1 MNIRQLKKEEL
12 PNLISRVSAAF
23 KYPAGEK
30 IDRDFPVFF
39 SPENLPHLW
48 VAEEDSKIIA
58 HSGAYL
64 SSLRV
69 EGEELP
75 VGGIG
80 GVYSEEEHRGK
91 HAPSLLI
98 EKCCEDLKSRG
109 AALAFLWT
117 GEHSYFRRQH
127 FELVGRQWMINIF
140 LEDAKRLVDEIG
152 DSPAIGEVRDS
163 VGAEFFQKSLELFS
177 KFPLGTARSLD
188 VHAKLLGSTG
198 CRVFSLWQ
206 GLDLR
211 AYLVIGKGFD
221 LQGYVHEWAGDEKS
235 LHVLLAHA
243 SNVLQKDLIVLSPQ
257 FTPDEA
263 PWVYALEKLGFKMQ
277 PGFMGMVRLL
287 NFAKVRAL
295 ACKHVEALG
304 LDSKRLVFSQDGERY
319 SLGWDQPFFRDV
331 TEREF
336 LKIVFGPELTGE
348 KIWDGLFPLRLWFWG
363 MDSV

>member
-1 MNIRQLKKEEL
+1 VDIRAVKKEEL
-12 PNLISRVSAAF
+12 PNLISRVSVAF
-23 KYPAGEK
+23 KYPEGER
-30 IDRDFPVFF
+30 IDRDFPIFF
-39 SPENLPHLW
+39 SKENLPHLW
-48 VAEEDSKIIA
+48 VATEENQVIA
-58 HSGAYL
+58 HSGAYF
-64 SSLRV
+64 SSLRI

-117 GEHSYFRRQH
+117 GEHAYFRKQH
-127 FELVGRQWMINIF
+127 FELVGRQWMINIP
-140 LEDAKRLVDEIG
+140 LEDAKRLLDETG
-152 DSPAIGEVRDS
+152 TDDGEVRDT
-163 VGAEFFQKSLELFS
+163 VGAEFFQKSLALFT

-188 VHAKLLGSTG
+188 VHSRLLSSTG
-198 CRVFSLWQ
+198 CRVLSFWK
-206 GLDLR
+206 DLELK

-221 LQGYVHEWAGDEKS
+221 LQGYVHEWAGEEKS
-235 LHVLLAHA
+235 LHALLAHA
-243 SNVLQKDLIVLSPQ
+243 ADILQRDLVVLSPQ

-287 NFAKVRAL
+287 NFAKLRTL
-295 ACKHVEALG
+295 ACKHVESLG
-304 LDSKRLVFSQDGERY
+304 LDSKRLIFEQDGEGY
-319 SLGWDQPFFRDV
+319 TLGWDQPLFPDL

-336 LKIVFGPELTGE
+336 LKTVFGPELTGVE
-348 KIWDGLFPLRLWFWG
+348 MWDGLFPLRLWFWG